1 MVFFHLS
8 TQYTY
13 SLYTSAVFI
22 TMILWLDTLEF
33 YSLANVSHCYCL
45 VCRISVDSIIF
56 CLIIFLSKGNYAQNL
71 LSSIGELLSIF
82 LICQYFPC
90 DHLRLPWTHEG
101 TYSPCNPS
109 SSLALWEKYCQKYCD
124 TNHRIV
130 EPIISIQIYRDLALA
145 FVIHTIFYRLS
156 T

>member
-22 TMILWLDTLEF
+22 TMILSLDTLEF
-33 YSLANVSHCYCL
+33 YSLANVSRCYCL
-45 VCRISVDSIIF
+45 VCRISVDSIIS

-71 LSSIGELLSIF
+71 LSSIGEMLSIF

-90 DHLRLPWTHEG
+90 DHLRLP
-101 TYSPCNPS
+101 
-109 SSLALWEKYCQKYCD
+109 
-124 TNHRIV
+124 
-130 EPIISIQIYRDLALA
+130 
-145 FVIHTIFYRLS
+145 
-156 T
+156 